1 MSEISPPLR
10 LEGCRS
16 LITGA
21 LGGIGMAI
29 CRLFVDQGAKI
40 WLADLEPADSEKV
53 RSALARFGNAEYIQ
67 LDVTRRQ
74 DWESAAAIIGDQLDI
89 LVNNAGIAPTGELE
103 ILQDEQWQQ
112 VMAVNC
118 QGAFLSLATLSG
130 QLDRAGKSGNRWASV
145 VNISS
150 ILAMVGMPQAS
161 AYAASKGA
169 LRSLTKSAA
178 MEFAQSARQI
188 RVNSLHPGFVET
200 DMTRAGSDAM
210 SEAGDLLE
218 TLGNETPMGRIGKP
232 EEVAFAALFLASN
245 ESSYCTGSELTV
257 DGGWTAH

>member
-10 LEGCRS
+10 LEGCRA
-16 LITGA
+16 LVTGA

-29 CRLFVDQGAKI
+29 CRLFVEQGAKV

-53 RSALARFGNAEYIQ
+53 RLALEQLGHAEYLR
-67 LDVTRRQ
+67 LDVTERQ
-74 DWESAAAIIGDQLDI
+74 DWDSAAAMIGDRLDI
-89 LVNNAGIAPTGELE
+89 LINNAGIAPTGELG
-103 ILQDEQWQQ
+103 ILPLEQWQH

-118 QGAFLSLATLSG
+118 QGAFLSLATMSG
-130 QLDRAGKSGNRWASV
+130 QLARAGTSSGRWASV

-150 ILAMVGMPQAS
+150 ILAMVGMAQAS

-169 LRSLTKSAA
+169 LRSLSKSAA
-178 MEFAQSARQI
+178 MEFAQAGRPI

-218 TLGNETPMGRIGKP
+218 TLGSETPMGRVGTP
-232 EEVAFAALFLASN
+232 EEIAYAALFLASK
-245 ESSYCTGSELTV
+245 ESSFITGSELTV

>member
-1 MSEISPPLR
+1 
-10 LEGCRS
+10 
-16 LITGA
+16 
-21 LGGIGMAI
+21 MAI
-29 CRLFVDQGAKI
+29 CRLFTEQGARVWI
-40 WLADLEPADSEKV
+40 ADVDPADSQRV
-53 RSALARFGNAEYIQ
+53 HNALRQLNNAEYIR
-67 LDVTRRQ
+67 LDVTKRQ
-74 DWESAAAIIGDQLDI
+74 DWESAAETIGEHLDI
-89 LVNNAGIAPTGELE
+89 LVNNAGIAPTGKLE
-103 ILQDEQWQQ
+103 ILKDEDWEK

-118 QGAFLSLATLSG
+118 QGTFLSLAILSSR
-130 QLDRAGKSGNRWASV
+130 LESAGRNGERWASV

-178 MEFAQSARQI
+178 MEFAQSGRPI

-210 SEAGDLLE
+210 SEDGDLLE
-218 TLGNETPMGRIGKP
+218 ALGIETPIGRVGTP
-232 EEVAFAALFLASN
+232 EEVAFAALFLASS
-245 ESSYCTGSELTV
+245 ESSYVTGSELTV

>member
-1 MSEISPPLR
+1 MSENRSHLR
-10 LEGCRS
+10 LAGCHA
-16 LITGA
+16 LVTGG

-29 CRLFVDQGAKI
+29 CRLFLDQGARV
-40 WLADLEPADSEKV
+40 WLADLEPVESEKV
-53 RSALARFGNAEYIQ
+53 LRALGQLGDAEYLR
-67 LDVTRRQ
+67 LDVTARP
-74 DWESAAAIIGDQLDI
+74 DWDRAAAIIGDQLDI

-103 ILQDEQWQQ
+103 ILPLEQWQQ

-118 QGAFLSLATLSG
+118 QGAFLSLAILSG
-130 QLDRAGKSGNRWASV
+130 QLERGGKFGNRWASV
-145 VNISS
+145 INISS

-178 MEFAQSARQI
+178 MEFAQAGRPI

-218 TLGNETPMGRIGKP
+218 TLGSETPMGRVGTP
-232 EEVAFAALFLASN
+232 EEIAYAALFLASN
-245 ESSYCTGSELTV
+245 ESSFVTGSELTV

>member
-1 MSEISPPLR
+1 MREQGPPLR
-10 LEGCRS
+10 LEGCRA
-16 LITGA
+16 LVTGA

-29 CRLFVDQGAKI
+29 CRLFIEQGAKV

-53 RSALARFGNAEYIQ
+53 RLALKQLGHAEYLR
-67 LDVTRRQ
+67 LDVTERQ
-74 DWESAAAIIGDQLDI
+74 DWDSAAAMIGDRLDI
-89 LVNNAGIAPTGELE
+89 LINNAGIAPTGELE
-103 ILQDEQWQQ
+103 ILPLEQWQQ

-118 QGAFLSLATLSG
+118 QSAFLSLAAMSG
-130 QLDRAGKSGNRWASV
+130 QLGRAGTSSGRWASV

-150 ILAMVGMPQAS
+150 ILAMVGMAQAS

-169 LRSLTKSAA
+169 LRSLSKSAA
-178 MEFAQSARQI
+178 MEFAQAGRPI

-218 TLGNETPMGRIGKP
+218 TLSGETPMGRVGTP
-232 EEVAFAALFLASN
+232 EEIAYAALFLASS
-245 ESSYCTGSELTV
+245 ESSFVTGSELTV